1 MKPLRSLAVALALLT
16 GPALAAPALPAMGEV
31 ASDTLSR
38 AQEREI
44 GQRMMMEVRRRLPLL
59 EDPEVNAYL
68 QDLGQRLATH
78 SQAPE
83 LDYHFFVVDLPA
95 INAFAMPGGYIGV
108 NAGLILSARSESE
121 LAGVLAHEI
130 AHVTQRHIV
139 RGIEASQRAS
149 LQNAAL
155 LLAAILVGSQDSQ
168 AGTAAAAASMAG
180 SIQQQLNYSRAFEHE
195 ADNLGIR
202 MLAAAELDPNG
213 MPTFFERLAL
223 ATRYQG
229 RPPEYLSTH
238 PVTETRIAESSNR
251 AASLTPSRIFESET
265 FDYVQKRL
273 EVLKAHPLRV
283 EDFEAQVRRATAS
296 EKAVAQYGLAL
307 ALTASRDYDRA
318 RSLLGKLLKDHGER
332 PSLLL
337 ALARLEQDAGNL
349 PRSRT
354 LYEQALAL
362 YPGNGPARIGYA
374 EALLR
379 SGMPDKAYWT
389 LSRAMPSSDPSLY
402 WLLAKSA
409 SEAGMGSEPQLA
421 MAEYHALRGDIS
433 AALVQLQQVLN
444 NPRATPHETARASVR
459 QEQLQRELE
468 RLARE

>member
-1 MKPLRSLAVALALLT
+1 
-16 GPALAAPALPAMGEV
+16 
-31 ASDTLSR
+31 
-38 AQEREI
+38 
-44 GQRMMMEVRRRLPLL
+44 
-59 EDPEVNAYL
+59 
-68 QDLGQRLATH
+68 
-78 SQAPE
+78 
-83 LDYHFFVVDLPA
+83 
-95 INAFAMPGGYIGV
+95 
-108 NAGLILSARSESE
+108 
-121 LAGVLAHEI
+121 
-130 AHVTQRHIV
+130 
-139 RGIEASQRAS
+139 
-149 LQNAAL
+149 
-155 LLAAILVGSQDSQ
+155 
-168 AGTAAAAASMAG
+168 MAG

-238 PVTETRIAESSNR
+238 PATETRIAESSNR
-251 AASLTPSRIFESET
+251 AASLTPSRTFESET
-265 FDYVQKRL
+265 FDYAQKRL

-433 AALVQLQQVLN
+433 AALVQL
-444 NPRATPHETARASVR
+444 
-459 QEQLQRELE
+459 
-468 RLARE
+468 

>member
-130 AHVTQRHIV
+130 AHVTQRHIA

-265 FDYVQKRL
+265 FD
-273 EVLKAHPLRV
+273 
-283 EDFEAQVRRATAS
+283 
-296 EKAVAQYGLAL
+296 
-307 ALTASRDYDRA
+307 
-318 RSLLGKLLKDHGER
+318 
-332 PSLLL
+332 
-337 ALARLEQDAGNL
+337 
-349 PRSRT
+349 
-354 LYEQALAL
+354 
-362 YPGNGPARIGYA
+362 
-374 EALLR
+374 
-379 SGMPDKAYWT
+379 
-389 LSRAMPSSDPSLY
+389 
-402 WLLAKSA
+402 
-409 SEAGMGSEPQLA
+409 
-421 MAEYHALRGDIS
+421 
-433 AALVQLQQVLN
+433 
-444 NPRATPHETARASVR
+444 
-459 QEQLQRELE
+459 
-468 RLARE
+468 